1 MVHKAWLTW
10 PPPTVSALLLTSLQ
24 QHWLPFNFYN
34 AQPSFPAGHGG
45 LRESLH
51 VLLSSLNKLYLPLG
65 LANPSHHV
73 GSLLKYHFLIGSFLF
88 ALI

>member
-1 MVHKAWLTW
+1 MVHKAWMAQ

-24 QHWLPFNFYN
+24 QHWLPFDFYN
-34 AQPSFPAGHGG
+34 TQCSFPAGCGG
-45 LRESLH
+45 LGENLH
-51 VLLSSLNKLYLPLG
+51 VLSSLNKPCLPLS

-73 GSLLKYHFLIGSFLF
+73 RSLLKYHFLIGSFLF